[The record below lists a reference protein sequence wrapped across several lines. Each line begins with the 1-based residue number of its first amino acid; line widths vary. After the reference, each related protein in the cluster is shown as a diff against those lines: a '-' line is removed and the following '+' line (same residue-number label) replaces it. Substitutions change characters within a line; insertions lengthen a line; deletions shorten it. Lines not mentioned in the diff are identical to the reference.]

1 MSTDVL
7 PETQN
12 HLQPPRAQQRDDRQD
27 SSQGRWWIRG
37 LIAIGVVAAVASATA
52 LISGARRSQ
61 ETGPKLTHTITRGD
75 LIVTVTEQGILE
87 SSENTEI
94 KNKVRGRS
102 TVTWVVEGGTVV
114 KPGDELVR
122 LDTQV
127 IDDAIAERS
136 KYAHWSRSAAER
148 SKADVRRAEL
158 AISEY
163 LEGRYQ
169 SQLMTLEKDLAI
181 AESNLLTEQNMLDH
195 AEMMGERGYVSE
207 LDVEDATFAV
217 KRAEL
222 NVGVK
227 TTEIDVLKEYAKKMQ
242 LETLKGNLK
251 ATRAR
256 HEADKERAKMDG
268 IRRDLAVEELEY
280 CVIKAE
286 KGGMVIHPSAA
297 QWKTG
302 PEIEVGG
309 TVYKEQVMLLMP
321 DLSKMQVKLGI
332 PEAAIDLIEPGMT
345 ASVTLP
351 DKTLEGEVFTVAS
364 VAAPA
369 GLLTGNVVRY
379 ETIVTL
385 PSIDG
390 LKPGMSAE
398 VDVVVSQHEDVL
410 LIPVAAVVETA
421 EGDFCWVKTADGARK
436 RRSLRLG
443 DTNDVFTVV
452 KAGLK
457 EGDEVVL
464 NTAALVEEA
473 QMDVLT
479 PLDKTKSSK
488 PSATKPPSDTKQQKS
503 KPKAAK
509 PKKADS
515 KPKTTGAQIRE

>member
-1 MSTDVL
+1 M
-7 PETQN
+7 
-12 HLQPPRAQQRDDRQD
+12 
-27 SSQGRWWIRG
+27 RG
-37 LIAIGVVAAVASATA
+37 IVAFGVVAAVG
-52 LISGARRSQ
+52 SGAMLIQGAGRSK
-61 ETGPKLTHTITRGD
+61 ETGPKLTHRITRGD
-75 LIVTVTEQGILE
+75 LIVTVTEQGTLE

-102 TVTWVVEGGTVV
+102 TVTWVIEGGTVV
-114 KPGDELVR
+114 KPGDELLR

-148 SKADVRRAEL
+148 SAADVRRAEL

-181 AESNLLTEQNMLDH
+181 AESNLRTERNMLDH
-195 AEMMGERGYVSE
+195 ANMMAERGYVSD
-207 LDVEDATFAV
+207 LDVQDATSALE
-217 KRAEL
+217 RAGL

-227 TTEIDVLKEYAKKMQ
+227 KTEIDALKEYTKKMQ

-251 ATRAR
+251 STRAR

-280 CVIKAE
+280 CVVKAE
-286 KGGMVIHPSAA
+286 KAGMVIHPSAA
-297 QWKTG
+297 SWKAG

-309 TVYKEQVMLLMP
+309 TVYKEQVLLLMP

-332 PEAAIDLIEPGMT
+332 PEADVDRIEPEMA

-351 DKTLEGEVFTVAS
+351 DKTIDGEVSTVAS

-379 ETIVTL
+379 ETIVKL
-385 PSIDG
+385 PSVEG

-398 VDVVVSQHEDVL
+398 VDVIVSQHQDVL
-410 LIPVAAVVETA
+410 LIPVAAVAETA
-421 EGDFCWVKTADGARK
+421 QGDFCWVKTAEGEK

-443 DTNDVFTVV
+443 DSDDVFTVV
-452 KAGLK
+452 EAGLK
-457 EGDEVVL
+457 QGDEVVL
-464 NTAALVEEA
+464 NTAAFVKEA
-473 QMDVLT
+473 QLEVLT
-479 PLDKTKSSK
+479 PLDRSKSSK
-488 PSATKPPSDTKQQKS
+488 PRADNPPGDTKKQKS
-503 KPKAAK
+503 DSKTAK
-509 PKKADS
+509 SKKGDS
-515 KPKTTGAQIRE
+515 KPKLTGAQKRE